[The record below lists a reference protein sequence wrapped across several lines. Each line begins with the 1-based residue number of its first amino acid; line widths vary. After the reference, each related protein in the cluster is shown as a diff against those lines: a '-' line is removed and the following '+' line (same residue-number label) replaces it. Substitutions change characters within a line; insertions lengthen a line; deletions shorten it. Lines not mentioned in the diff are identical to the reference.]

1 MPADADT
8 KETGDTDDK
17 VTDTSDKDTIRDDD
31 DTKSAVELAEAA
43 LEEARQQARDSS
55 ERQKSASEKIAN
67 DGRVLKEKDEEI
79 ARLNAQNAALL
90 ARDNG
95 SGDDDDDDS
104 PLDPSTLDPNVL
116 AAIGVIADDVD
127 AIRAG
132 VESDKKER
140 NARERLDVDYK
151 SYEDEFGMERQ
162 DYDLMIGARASGDNL
177 EADRIFQKAQSVN
190 AAREQ
195 ARADREASEEALP
208 RRGGEVTDL
217 GARSDDDGVDPVK
230 AEADR
235 INAITDEAEKS
246 QELLQLLDKGETFA
260 DKVYE
265 QIDYSQA
272 KPAASA

>member
-79 ARLNAQNAALL
+79 ARLNAANAALL

-140 NARERLDVDYK
+140 EVQEKLNADFK
-151 SYEDEFGMERQ
+151 NYEDEFGMERQ

-177 EADRIFQKAQSVN
+177 EADRIFQKAQSVS
-190 AAREQ
+190 AERER

-217 GARSDDDGVDPVK
+217 SARSDDDDADPVK